1 MKTLFQDIG
10 KSEKIKEYEMT
21 ECHKIN
27 PKRGKYSILDL
38 KALKLDSYENKK
50 MTKVDVMLIL

>member
-50 MTKVDVMLIL
+50 WQKLT

>member
-10 KSEKIKEYEMT
+10 KSEKFKEYEMT

-27 PKRGKYSILDL
+27 PKGGKYSILDL